1 MSILSPTKIVGR
13 VVSTLVNPEREKTL
27 ESVPRDYVEATF
39 AGLQGDSHAGLTRE
53 SCVRVK
59 HQYVAGTEI
68 RNTRQVSILSAE
80 DLAEVAS
87 RMGLEEVNP
96 GWVGANLLISG
107 IPSLTLL
114 PPSARLIFSSGASL
128 VVDMENGPCVFPARV
143 IDQYHPDK
151 GKTFPKA
158 ALNRR
163 GVTAWV
169 EREGRI
175 SPNDE
180 VALHLPPQRTYPI

>member
-68 RNTRQVSILSAE
+68 RNTRQISILSAE

-128 VVDMENGPCVFPARV
+128 VVDMESGPCVFPARV

-163 GVTAWV
+163 GVTDWV

>member
-158 ALNRR
+158 TLNRR

>member
-87 RMGLEEVNP
+87 RMGLQEVNP